1 MPNRAI
7 LRDAS
12 FFFPAGETTYVV
24 GKSGSGKSTLGY
36 LLMRFY
42 EPKSGDLLLDGNHI
56 QSLDVNWLR
65 SNITLIQ
72 QHSILFNETIFN
84 NIAFGRQSHGRL
96 RKDDLRSSIQ
106 TAQLRD
112 TIDALPQGLDTVVG
126 INGAGMSG
134 GQSQRIDIARA
145 RLRDTPILIID
156 EATSALDHK
165 SKELVLEQ
173 IKRWR
178 RGKTT
183 IIITHD
189 LSQIHDNEFVYVLE
203 KGVVVQSGFR
213 NFLEKADSG
222 PFEISLQAG
231 AHKPFSNRHEIHE
244 SFLHCGDGILPES
257 TEKPIEPGVRGR
269 SLIPFDFAPQPAWSQ
284 HRLSWSSITRPPS
297 VAFPKDSVT
306 SHPLTSSLAEQN
318 GGKLDNLHYGLP
330 SERLSHVSGSFEREG
345 KVVRRISQDHSGG
358 FRTDPG
364 AFKKERKMAKRQPAR
379 LDSIQT
385 ILLTVWPHLMLRERV
400 MLVCG
405 FFFAGIH
412 AAAIPTFSYLFSNL
426 LSTFYISKNGAQLA
440 LTWSLYILAVALV
453 DCGASYMMHYLL
465 EYCAQAWV
473 DALRVKAMT
482 RVLDQPRSWFDK
494 AINSRTKL
502 IECLDRNAEEMRN
515 LVGRFAGY
523 VFITI
528 LIMILAITWS
538 LVLSWKITLVAV
550 ACAPVL
556 YALTRWFEVVNGKW
570 ENKSNESGEMAGSV
584 FAEAISNI
592 RIVRS
597 LTLEPHFRGKYIGAT
612 QRAFKVGLK
621 KALLSGILFGV
632 SDSAIIFVTALIFY
646 YGAVLV
652 GSGQDS
658 IQNVITVLTM
668 LLFSISTANAA
679 IALSKMRPILRIL
692 TNS

>member
-1 MPNRAI
+1 
-7 LRDAS
+7 
-12 FFFPAGETTYVV
+12 
-24 GKSGSGKSTLGY
+24 
-36 LLMRFY
+36 MRFY
-42 EPKSGDLLLDGNHI
+42 EPKFGDLLLDGNHI
-56 QSLDVNWLR
+56 QLLDVNWLR
-65 SNITLIQ
+65 GNITFIQ

-96 RKDDLRSSIQ
+96 RNDDLRSSIQ

-112 TIDALPQGLDTVVG
+112 TIDALPQGLDTIVG

-145 RLRDTPILIID
+145 RLRDTPILILD

-165 SKELVLEQ
+165 SKELVLEE

-213 NFLEKADSG
+213 NVLEKADSG

-231 AHKPFSNRHEIHE
+231 AHKPLSNRHEKHE
-244 SFLHCGDGILPES
+244 SLFHCGDEILPES
-257 TEKPIEPGVRGR
+257 SENAPEPGIRGK
-269 SLIPFDFAPQPAWSQ
+269 SLIPFDFAPQPVWSQ
-284 HRLSWSSITRPPS
+284 HRLSCSSITRPQS

-306 SHPLTSSLAEQN
+306 SYPLASSLAEQN
-318 GGKLDNLHYGLP
+318 GGQFDDLHYGLP
-330 SERLSHVSGSFEREG
+330 SERLSHVSECFEMHR
-345 KVVRRISQDHSGG
+345 KVVRRISRDHFGG
-358 FRTDPG
+358 SRTDPG
-364 AFKKERKMAKRQPAR
+364 ASKKEQNSSTAKHQPAQ
-379 LDSIQT
+379 LASIRT
-385 ILLTVWPHLMLRERV
+385 ILLTVWPNLTLRERAT
-400 MLVCG
+400 LVCG

-412 AAAIPTFSYLFSNL
+412 AAAIPTFSYMFSNL
-426 LSTFYISKNGAQLA
+426 LSTFYISKNRAELA
-440 LTWSLYILAVALV
+440 LTWSLYVLAVALV
-453 DCGASYMMHYLL
+453 DCGASYTMHYLL

-523 VFITI
+523 VFVAM
-528 LIMILAITWS
+528 LIMVLAITWS
-538 LVLSWKITLVAV
+538 LVMSWKITLVAV

-556 YALTRWFEVVNGKW
+556 YALTRWFEVVNGEW
-570 ENKSNESGEMAGSV
+570 ENKSNEAGEVAGSI
-584 FAEAISNI
+584 FAEAISNT

-597 LTLEPHFRGKYIGAT
+597 LTLEPHFRGKYTGAT
-612 QRAFKVGLK
+612 QRAFKIGLK

-632 SDSAIIFVTALIFY
+632 SDSAIVFVTALIFY

-658 IQNVITVLTM
+658 IQNVMTVLTM

-679 IALSKMRPILRIL
+679 IALSKLRPLRVQV
-692 TNS
+692 NS

>member
-1 MPNRAI
+1 
-7 LRDAS
+7 
-12 FFFPAGETTYVV
+12 
-24 GKSGSGKSTLGY
+24 
-36 LLMRFY
+36 MRFY
-42 EPKSGDLLLDGNHI
+42 EPNSGDLLLDGNHI
-56 QSLDVNWLR
+56 QLLDVNWLR

-72 QHSILFNETIFN
+72 QHSNLFNETIFN

-96 RKDDLRSSIQ
+96 RKDDLTSSIQ

-126 INGAGMSG
+126 INGTGMSG

-145 RLRDTPILIID
+145 RLRDTPILILD

-213 NFLEKADSG
+213 NFLEKAESG
-222 PFEISLQAG
+222 PFERSLQAS
-231 AHKPFSNRHEIHE
+231 AHKPLSNRHEKNFCHN
-244 SFLHCGDGILPES
+244 GDEILPETS
-257 TEKPIEPGVRGR
+257 ENALGPGVQGR
-269 SLIPFDFAPQPAWSQ
+269 SIIPLDFAPQPVWSQ
-284 HRLSWSSITRPPS
+284 HRLSLSSITRPPS
-297 VAFPKDSVT
+297 VAFPKDSMT
-306 SHPLTSSLAEQN
+306 SHPLASSLAEQN
-318 GGKLDNLHYGLP
+318 VGKLDDPHYGLP
-330 SERLSHVSGSFEREG
+330 SERLSHVSGSFERDRNF
-345 KVVRRISQDHSGG
+345 VRRISQEHSGG
-358 FRTDPG
+358 SATDLG
-364 AFKKERKMAKRQPAR
+364 ASMNERKMAKRQPAR
-379 LDSIQT
+379 LASIRT
-385 ILLTVWPHLMLRERV
+385 ILLTVWPNLKLRERFT
-400 MLVCG
+400 LVCG
-405 FFFAGIH
+405 FFFAGVH
-412 AAAIPTFSYLFSNL
+412 AAAIPTFSYMFSKL
-426 LSTFYISKNGAQLA
+426 LSTFYISENRAQLA
-440 LTWSLYILAVALV
+440 LTWSLYVLAVALV

-473 DALRVKAMT
+473 DALRVKAMA

-523 VFITI
+523 VFVAMIITI
-528 LIMILAITWS
+528 LAVTWS

-556 YALTRWFEVVNGKW
+556 YALTRWFEAVNGEW
-570 ENKSNESGEMAGSV
+570 ENKSNEAGEVAGSV

-597 LTLEPHFRGKYIGAT
+597 LTLEPHFRRKYITAT
-612 QRAFKVGLK
+612 QQAFNVGLK

-632 SDSAIIFVTALIFY
+632 SDSAIVFVTALIFY

-652 GSGQDS
+652 GSGQFS

-679 IALSKMRPILRIL
+679 IALSKLRPLLRAL
-692 TNS
+692 VNS

>member
-1 MPNRAI
+1 
-7 LRDAS
+7 
-12 FFFPAGETTYVV
+12 
-24 GKSGSGKSTLGY
+24 
-36 LLMRFY
+36 MRFY
-42 EPKSGDLLLDGNHI
+42 EPKSGDLILDGNHI
-56 QSLDVNWLR
+56 QLLDVNWLR

-96 RKDDLRSSIQ
+96 RKDDLRASIQ

-126 INGAGMSG
+126 VNGTGMSG

-145 RLRDTPILIID
+145 RLRDTPILILD

-203 KGVVVQSGFR
+203 KGFVVQSGFR
-213 NFLEKADSG
+213 NFLEKAESG

-231 AHKPFSNRHEIHE
+231 AHKALSNRQEKNSCH
-244 SFLHCGDGILPES
+244 SGDEILPES
-257 TEKPIEPGVRGR
+257 SENALEPGIRGR
-269 SLIPFDFAPQPAWSQ
+269 SLIPLDFAPQPVWSQ
-284 HRLSWSSITRPPS
+284 HRLSLSSITRPPL
-297 VAFPKDSVT
+297 VAF
-306 SHPLTSSLAEQN
+306 
-318 GGKLDNLHYGLP
+318 KLDDPHSGLP
-330 SERLSHVSGSFEREG
+330 SERLSHVSGSFERHPNF
-345 KVVRRISQDHSGG
+345 VRRMSQEHSGG
-358 FRTDPG
+358 YATDLR
-364 AFKKERKMAKRQPAR
+364 ASMNERRLAIRQPSR
-379 LDSIQT
+379 LASIRT
-385 ILLTVWPHLMLRERV
+385 ILLTVWPNLKLRERV
-400 MLVCG
+400 TLVCG
-405 FFFAGIH
+405 FFFAGVH
-412 AAAIPTFSYLFSNL
+412 AAAIPIFSYLFSKL
-426 LSTFYISKNGAQLA
+426 LSTFYVSENRAQLA
-440 LTWSLYILAVALV
+440 LTWSLYVLAVALV

-473 DALRVKAMT
+473 DALRVKAMA
-482 RVLDQPRSWFDK
+482 RVLDQPRSWFDR

-523 VFITI
+523 VFVAMMITI
-528 LIMILAITWS
+528 LAIIWS
-538 LVLSWKITLVAV
+538 LILSWKLTLVAV

-556 YALTRWFEVVNGKW
+556 YALTRWFEAVNGEW
-570 ENKSNESGEMAGSV
+570 ENKSNEAGEVAGSV

-597 LTLEPHFRGKYIGAT
+597 LTLEPHFRRKYTTAT
-612 QRAFKVGLK
+612 QQAFNVGLK
-621 KALLSGILFGV
+621 KALLSGILFGF
-632 SDSAIIFVTALIFY
+632 SDSAIVFVTALIFY

-652 GSGQDS
+652 GSGQNS

-679 IALSKMRPILRIL
+679 IALSKLRPLLRVL
-692 TNS
+692 VNS

>member
-1 MPNRAI
+1 
-7 LRDAS
+7 
-12 FFFPAGETTYVV
+12 
-24 GKSGSGKSTLGY
+24 
-36 LLMRFY
+36 MRFY
-42 EPKSGDLLLDGNHI
+42 EPDSGDFLLDGNHI
-56 QSLDVNWLR
+56 QLLDVNWLR

-72 QHSILFNETIFN
+72 QNSVLFDETIFK

-96 RKDDLRSSIQ
+96 CKDDLRSSIQ

-145 RLRDTPILIID
+145 RLRDTPILILD
-156 EATSALDHK
+156 EAMSALDPK

-203 KGVVVQSGFR
+203 KGVVVQSGFKK
-213 NFLEKADSG
+213 FLLKAESG
-222 PFEISLQAG
+222 PFEKSLQAG
-231 AHKPFSNRHEIHE
+231 AHIPLSNRNKKHENF
-244 SFLHCGDGILPES
+244 SRCGNEILPDSSENALR
-257 TEKPIEPGVRGR
+257 PGIRGR
-269 SLIPFDFAPQPAWSQ
+269 SFIPLDFAPQPVWSQ

-297 VAFPKDSVT
+297 VAFPKDSMT
-306 SHPLTSSLAEQN
+306 SHPLASSLAEQI
-318 GGKLDNLHYGLP
+318 GGKLDDMHYMLP
-330 SERLSHVSGSFEREG
+330 SERLSHVSGSLERHRKFG
-345 KVVRRISQDHSGG
+345 RRISRNHSGG
-358 FRTDPG
+358 SRTHLG
-364 AFKKERKMAKRQPAR
+364 TFKKEQKMAKHQIAQ
-379 LDSIQT
+379 LASIRT
-385 ILLTVWPHLMLRERV
+385 ILLTVWPNLTLRERV
-400 MLVCG
+400 TLVCG
-405 FFFAGIH
+405 FFFAGVH
-412 AAAIPTFSYLFSNL
+412 AAVIPTFSYMFSNL
-426 LSTFYISKNGAQLA
+426 LSTFYISENRAQLG
-440 LTWSLYILAVALV
+440 LTWSLYVLAVALV

-473 DALRVKAMT
+473 DALRVKAMM

-515 LVGRFAGY
+515 LVGRFAGH
-523 VFITI
+523 VFVAMM
-528 LIMILAITWS
+528 IMILAITWS
-538 LVLSWKITLVAV
+538 LVLSWKLTLVAV

-556 YALTRWFEVVNGKW
+556 YALTRWFEVVNSEW
-570 ENKSNESGEMAGSV
+570 ENKSNEAGEVAGSV
-584 FAEAISNI
+584 FVEAISNI

-597 LTLEPHFRGKYIGAT
+597 LTLELHFRGKYTRAA
-612 QRAFKVGLK
+612 QQAFKVGLK

-632 SDSAIIFVTALIFY
+632 SDSAIVFVTALIFY

-652 GSGQDS
+652 GSGQYS

-679 IALSKMRPILRIL
+679 IALSKLCPLLRVL
-692 TNS
+692 VNG

>member
-1 MPNRAI
+1 
-7 LRDAS
+7 
-12 FFFPAGETTYVV
+12 
-24 GKSGSGKSTLGY
+24 
-36 LLMRFY
+36 MRFY
-42 EPKSGDLLLDGNHI
+42 EPKSGDLILDGNHI
-56 QSLDVNWLR
+56 QLLDVNWLR

-84 NIAFGRQSHGRL
+84 NIAFGRQNHGSL

-106 TAQLRD
+106 TAQLED
-112 TIDALPQGLDTVVG
+112 TIDTLPQGLDTVVG
-126 INGAGMSG
+126 INGAGVSG

-145 RLRDTPILIID
+145 RLRDTPILILD

-173 IKRWR
+173 IKHWR

-189 LSQIHDNEFVYVLE
+189 LSQIHDNDFVYVLE

-213 NFLEKADSG
+213 NVLEKADSG

-231 AHKPFSNRHEIHE
+231 AHIPLANSHEKHE
-244 SFLHCGDGILPES
+244 SFFYYGDEVLPES
-257 TEKPIEPGVRGR
+257 SENALQPGIRGG
-269 SLIPFDFAPQPAWSQ
+269 SIIPFDFAPQPVWSQ
-284 HRLSWSSITRPPS
+284 HRLSWSSITRPPP
-297 VAFPKDSVT
+297 VAFPQDSVT
-306 SHPLTSSLAEQN
+306 SHPLASNLAEQN
-318 GGKLDNLHYGLP
+318 GGKLDDLHYRLP
-330 SERLSHVSGSFEREG
+330 SRRLSYVSGSFEMHR
-345 KVVRRISQDHSGG
+345 KVVRKISRDHSGG
-358 FRTDPG
+358 SRTDPG
-364 AFKKERKMAKRQPAR
+364 ASKKDQPAQ
-379 LDSIQT
+379 LASIRT
-385 ILLTVWPHLMLRERV
+385 ILLTVWPNLTLTERV
-400 MLVCG
+400 TLLCG

-412 AAAIPTFSYLFSNL
+412 AAAIPTFSYMFSNL
-426 LSTFYISKNGAQLA
+426 LSTFYISENRAQLA
-440 LTWSLYILAVALV
+440 LTWSLYVLTVALV

-473 DALRVKAMT
+473 DALRIKAMM

-515 LVGRFAGY
+515 LVGRFAGH
-523 VFITI
+523 VFVAMM
-528 LIMILAITWS
+528 IMILAITWS

-556 YALTRWFEVVNGKW
+556 YALTRCFEVVNGEW
-570 ENKSNESGEMAGSV
+570 ENKSNEAGEVASSV

-597 LTLEPHFRGKYIGAT
+597 FTIEPHFRGKYTGAT
-612 QRAFKVGLK
+612 QCAFKVGLK
-621 KALLSGILFGV
+621 RALLSGILFGV
-632 SDSAIIFVTALIFY
+632 SDSAIVFVTALVFY

-652 GSGQDS
+652 ASGQYS

-679 IALSKMRPILRIL
+679 IALSKLRPFLSVL
-692 TNS
+692 VNS

>member
-1 MPNRAI
+1 
-7 LRDAS
+7 
-12 FFFPAGETTYVV
+12 
-24 GKSGSGKSTLGY
+24 
-36 LLMRFY
+36 MRFY
-42 EPKSGDLLLDGNHI
+42 EPKSGDIILDGNHI
-56 QSLDVNWLR
+56 QLLDVNWLR

-72 QHSILFNETIFN
+72 QHSTLFNETIFN

-112 TIDALPQGLDTVVG
+112 TIDTLPQGLDTVVG
-126 INGAGMSG
+126 VNGTGMSG

-145 RLRDTPILIID
+145 RLRDTPILILD

-213 NFLEKADSG
+213 NFLEKAESG

-231 AHKPFSNRHEIHE
+231 AHTPLSNRHEKNFCH
-244 SFLHCGDGILPES
+244 SGDEILPES
-257 TEKPIEPGVRGR
+257 SENALEPGMRGR
-269 SLIPFDFAPQPAWSQ
+269 SLIPLDFAPQPVWSQ
-284 HRLSWSSITRPPS
+284 HRLSWSSITRPPL
-297 VAFPKDSVT
+297 VAFPKDSMT
-306 SHPLTSSLAEQN
+306 SHPLASSLAEQN
-318 GGKLDNLHYGLP
+318 VGKLDDPHSGLP
-330 SERLSHVSGSFEREG
+330 SERLSHVSGSFERHPNF
-345 KVVRRISQDHSGG
+345 VRRMSQEHSGG
-358 FRTDPG
+358 SATDLG
-364 AFKKERKMAKRQPAR
+364 ASMNERKMAIRQPSRVA
-379 LDSIQT
+379 SIRT
-385 ILLTVWPHLMLRERV
+385 ILFTVWPNLKLRERV
-400 MLVCG
+400 TLVCG
-405 FFFAGIH
+405 FFFAGVH
-412 AAAIPTFSYLFSNL
+412 AAAIPTFSYIFSKL
-426 LSTFYISKNGAQLA
+426 LSTFYISENRAQLA
-440 LTWSLYILAVALV
+440 LTWSLYVLAVAVV
-453 DCGASYMMHYLL
+453 DCSASYMMHYLL

-473 DALRVKAMT
+473 DALRVKAMS
-482 RVLDQPRSWFDK
+482 RVLDQPRSWFDRTV
-494 AINSRTKL
+494 NSRTKL

-523 VFITI
+523 VFVAMMITI
-528 LIMILAITWS
+528 LAIVWS
-538 LVLSWKITLVAV
+538 LILSWKLTLVAV

-556 YALTRWFEVVNGKW
+556 YALTRWFEAVNGEW
-570 ENKSNESGEMAGSV
+570 ESKSNEAGEVAGSA

-597 LTLEPHFRGKYIGAT
+597 LTLEPHFRRKYTTAT
-612 QRAFKVGLK
+612 QQAFNVGLK
-621 KALLSGILFGV
+621 KALLSGILFGF
-632 SDSAIIFVTALIFY
+632 SDSAIVFVTALIFY

-652 GSGQDS
+652 GSGQYS

-679 IALSKMRPILRIL
+679 IALSKLRPLLRVL
-692 TNS
+692 VNS